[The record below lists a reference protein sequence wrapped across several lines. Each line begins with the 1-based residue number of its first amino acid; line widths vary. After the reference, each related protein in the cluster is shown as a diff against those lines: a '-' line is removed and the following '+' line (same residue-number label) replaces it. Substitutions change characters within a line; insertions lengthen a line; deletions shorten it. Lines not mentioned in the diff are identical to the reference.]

1 MSKLKAFLQPSVA
14 GITREVMVSDRFKD
28 ENGEAQPFVIQA
40 IGQDENERLV
50 SMSRIERLAGEMPIN
65 ALDDETY
72 TRRLMKACVKE
83 PDLSDSELC
92 KYYGTMDPEEV
103 LGKMLSIG
111 EYQRLSKEIMDING
125 MKGQREKMKAAK
137 NS

>member
-40 IGQDENERLV
+40 IGQDENERLAD
-50 SMSRIERLAGEMPIN
+50 MSRVEQPVSGMPIN
-65 ALDDETY
+65 ALDNVAY
-72 TRRLMKACVKE
+72 TRRLLKACVKD

-111 EYQRLSKEIMDING
+111 EYQLLTEEVLNING
-125 MKGQREKMKAAK
+125 VKGRREKMKAAK